1 MIFLNRV
8 IFKYPFID
16 NMFTIFG
23 KVYHKTLELFYL
35 KFKSESTLPEKSY
48 LITTF
53 EDLLKKEVVTPEEYE
68 KLLKKGTI

>member
-16 NMFTIFG
+16 NQFTIFG

-35 KFKSESTLPEKSY
+35 KFKSESQLPKKSY
-48 LITTF
+48 LTTTF
-53 EDLLKKEVVTPEEYE
+53 TKLLKNEVLTPEEYE
-68 KLLKKGTI
+68 KLIEK